1 MLRPSPTETH
11 ASFYGARPSIYVI
24 MTHHLVRDLMAPK
37 REVVD
42 PQDAVISAIELMVE
56 RDVGSVLVVDRAGRL
71 VGIFTERD
79 LLRRYLEAQ
88 SKFLYLTVDKVMT
101 SPVFTVSPTTTL
113 DDALDLMTSK
123 NIRHLPVVDKDGKV
137 VGYLTWKILYQRL
150 NGMLRQGKQ

>member
-1 MLRPSPTETH
+1 MS
-11 ASFYGARPSIYVI
+11 
-24 MTHHLVRDLMAPK
+24 PK

-56 RDVGSVLVVDRAGRL
+56 KDVGSVLVVDRAGRL

-101 SPVFTVSPTTTL
+101 SPVITVSPTTTL
-113 DDALDLMTSK
+113 DSALDLMTARK
-123 NIRHLPVVDKDGKV
+123 IRHLPVVDKDGKV

-150 NGMLRQGKQ
+150 SGMLREEKQ

>member
-1 MLRPSPTETH
+1 M
-11 ASFYGARPSIYVI
+11 
-24 MTHHLVRDLMAPK
+24 VRDLMSPK

-56 RDVGSVLVVDRAGRL
+56 KDVGSVLVVDRAGRL

-101 SPVFTVSPTTTL
+101 SPVITVSPTTTL
-113 DDALDLMTSK
+113 DSALDLMTARK
-123 NIRHLPVVDKDGKV
+123 IRHLPVVDKDGKV

-150 NGMLRQGKQ
+150 SGMLRDEKQ

>member
-1 MLRPSPTETH
+1 
-11 ASFYGARPSIYVI
+11 
-24 MTHHLVRDLMAPK
+24 MTHHMVRDLMSPK

-56 RDVGSVLVVDRAGRL
+56 RDVGSVLVVDRRGRL

-101 SPVFTVSPTTTL
+101 SPVITVSPTTTL
-113 DDALDLMTSK
+113 DAALDLMTAK
-123 NIRHLPVVDKDGKV
+123 NIRHLPVVDKDDKV
-137 VGYLTWKILYQRL
+137 VGYVTWKILFQRL
-150 NGMLRQGKQ
+150 GGMLREGDH

>member
-1 MLRPSPTETH
+1 
-11 ASFYGARPSIYVI
+11 
-24 MTHHLVRDLMAPK
+24 MTGHMVRDLMSPK

-56 RDVGSVLVVDRAGRL
+56 KDVGSVLVVDRAGRL

-101 SPVFTVSPTTTL
+101 SPVITVSPTSTL
-113 DDALDLMTSK
+113 DSALDLMTAR
-123 NIRHLPVVDKDGKV
+123 NVRHLPVVDKDGKV
-137 VGYLTWKILYQRL
+137 VGYLTWKILFQRL
-150 NGMLRQGKQ
+150 SGMLREEKQ

>member
-1 MLRPSPTETH
+1 M
-11 ASFYGARPSIYVI
+11 
-24 MTHHLVRDLMAPK
+24 VRDLMSPK

-79 LLRRYLEAQ
+79 LLRHYLEAQ
-88 SKFLYLTVDKVMT
+88 SKFLYLTVDQVMT
-101 SPVFTVSPTTTL
+101 SPVVTVPPNATL
-113 DDALDLMTSK
+113 EVALDLMTKK

-137 VGYLTWKILYQRL
+137 VGYLTWKSLFQRL
-150 NGMLRQGKQ
+150 SGMLRSG